1 MNFITEKTF
10 IITYIGMFIL
20 LNINDFNNEYKYY
33 YNTQN
38 YMLHI
43 KYNLIS
49 LILII
54 LPSYII
60 LKLIEISCIII
71 EYIYNKIKLI
81 KYTDIISYESDNDSP
96 MQNHNDI
103 ESDSS
108 DDYDLHL

>member
-10 IITYIGMFIL
+10 INMYIGMFIL
-20 LNINDFNNEYKYY
+20 LNIYDFNNEYKYY

-60 LKLIEISCIII
+60 IKLIEISCIII
-71 EYIYNKIKLI
+71 EYTTNKCCFM
-81 KYTDIISYESDNDSP
+81 KYYFNLS
-96 MQNHNDI
+96 
-103 ESDSS
+103 
-108 DDYDLHL
+108 

>member
-1 MNFITEKTF
+1 MNFTTEKTF
-10 IITYIGMFIL
+10 IIIYIGMFIL

-60 LKLIEISCIII
+60 IKLIEASCIFI
-71 EYIYNKIKLI
+71 EYIYNKIKSI

-108 DDYDLHL
+108 DDYVLHL